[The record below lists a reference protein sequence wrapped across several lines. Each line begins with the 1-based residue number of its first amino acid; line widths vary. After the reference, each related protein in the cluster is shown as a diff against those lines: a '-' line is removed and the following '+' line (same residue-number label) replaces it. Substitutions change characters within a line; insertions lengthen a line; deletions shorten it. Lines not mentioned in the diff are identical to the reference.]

1 MTETIARI
9 AGPYLLLTG
18 LGFLLSAG
26 FYARMIA
33 GQARTDP
40 VTLNLSGAAHFIV
53 GMTVL
58 VNHFAWSS
66 GLEAAVTLLGA
77 AAALKGAGLIVLP
90 KTAARSPAMGKNGL
104 RFSGLAFIAI
114 GSYICVM
121 GYRLIG

>member
-58 VNHFAWSS
+58 VNHFAWSTA
-66 GLEAAVTLLGA
+66 LEAAVTLVGA

-90 KTAARSPAMGKNGL
+90 EMAARSPALGKNGL
-104 RFSGLAFIAI
+104 RFSSLAFVAI
-114 GSYICVM
+114 GSYCVM